1 VRAGAC
7 VAAAGVGAVGRG
19 CGVDTAIVR
28 GGAGVGTTAGGAT
41 LFAAGGGGASTT
53 VRCAGS
59 ETARSPGTAVSGA
72 SNCIGTVASVPIAR
86 ASITPLVMET
96 SFGLMEMPLLADKGT
111 IGQPEGVLKGRVQSF
126 KVKLA
131 AYFALISL
139 LPLAAAFWGFDA
151 VTERSETDR
160 ADSVLQAGLRSAL
173 ANYSDELQRLE
184 RTASETARDREF
196 QRALAAQDAPAIRRA
211 LGNSPNLRVEG
222 RGLRVGR
229 RPPLAGERWVEV
241 KGEQGRLGSVVAS
254 LPFDDVLVA
263 RLKRQS
269 GLDADHRLL
278 FLSGGRVVAGDADTN
293 DRLELTGGEPKTASL
308 GGQRYRLLASE
319 PLPAPRGAQVAILTP
334 QGRID
339 AAVTSTEGR
348 VFVPLLIALVLIALL
363 AYLEGRSIVRTL
375 GGLVGAAHGIAR
387 GELRERVPVR
397 GRDEFAQLGQA
408 FNEMADQLQA
418 RLREL
423 DAERTRVRDATMR
436 FGEALAATHDP
447 EELLRVIVDT
457 AVVATGATGAYL
469 AGGDVYVS
477 AGDVDTAGERL
488 GVPVTAGH
496 ESFGT
501 LVLIGEGF
509 GEDQRETANWLVG
522 HAAIALANV
531 RRHKTVEKQALVDP
545 LTGLANRR
553 LAEGALDTELARAG
567 RFDEPLALLMADLD
581 DFKRINDR
589 WGHPFGDEV
598 LREFAAALS
607 HSIREIDLAGRWGGE
622 EFAVVL
628 PGTDL
633 EGGAALAERI
643 RNHLLTR
650 SVTAPDGERVR
661 VTASFGLAAY
671 PDVRS
676 KDELVAAADA
686 ALYEAKRA
694 GKDRV
699 FRAEVLDEPPTRV
712 A

>member
-1 VRAGAC
+1 
-7 VAAAGVGAVGRG
+7 
-19 CGVDTAIVR
+19 
-28 GGAGVGTTAGGAT
+28 
-41 LFAAGGGGASTT
+41 
-53 VRCAGS
+53 
-59 ETARSPGTAVSGA
+59 
-72 SNCIGTVASVPIAR
+72 
-86 ASITPLVMET
+86 M
-96 SFGLMEMPLLADKGT
+96 
-111 IGQPEGVLKGRVQSF
+111 QSF

-151 VTERSETDR
+151 VTERSETGR
-160 ADSVLQAGLRSAL
+160 ADSVLQVGLRSAL
-173 ANYSDELQRLE
+173 ASYTGELQRLQG
-184 RTASETARDREF
+184 RARDAARDRKL
-196 QRALAAQDAPAIRRA
+196 QRALDAQDVPAIRRA
-211 LGNSPNLRVEG
+211 LGGSPNLRVEG
-222 RGLRVGR
+222 RGVRVGR
-229 RPPLAGERWVEV
+229 PAPLVAERRVEV
-241 KGEQGRLGSVVAS
+241 NGARGRLGGVVAS
-254 LPFDDVLVA
+254 LPLDDRLVE
-263 RLKRQS
+263 RLERHA
-269 GLDADHRLL
+269 GLDVDHGLV
-278 FLSGGRVVAGDADTN
+278 FLSGGRVVAGHADTIL
-293 DRLELTGGEPKTASL
+293 DVTGGRPQTASL
-308 GGQRYRLLASE
+308 GSKRYRMLASE
-319 PLPAPRGAQVAILTP
+319 PLPAPPGARLAIVTP

-339 AAVTSTEGR
+339 AAVTTTEGR
-348 VFVPLLIALVLIALL
+348 VFVPLLVALLLIALL

-375 GGLVGAAHGIAR
+375 GGLVAAAHGIAR
-387 GELRERVPVR
+387 GELQRRVPVR

-418 RLREL
+418 RLSEL
-423 DAERTRVRDATMR
+423 EAERTRVRDATMR

-457 AVVATGATGAYL
+457 AVLATGAAGGYL

-477 AGDVDTAGERL
+477 VGDVDASGERL

-501 LVLIGEGF
+501 LVLVGERF

-531 RRHKTVEKQALVDP
+531 REHRTVEKQALVDP

-553 LAEGALDTELARAG
+553 LAESALDTELARAG
-567 RFDEPLALLMADLD
+567 RFEEPLTLLMADLD

-643 RNHLLTR
+643 RDHLRTR
-650 SVTAPDGERVR
+650 SVTAPDGEQVT
-661 VTASFGLAAY
+661 VTASFGVAAY
-671 PDVRS
+671 PDVAG
-676 KDELVAAADA
+676 KDELVAGADA

-699 FRAEVLDEPPTRV
+699 FRTEVLDEPPTRV

>member
-1 VRAGAC
+1 
-7 VAAAGVGAVGRG
+7 
-19 CGVDTAIVR
+19 
-28 GGAGVGTTAGGAT
+28 
-41 LFAAGGGGASTT
+41 
-53 VRCAGS
+53 
-59 ETARSPGTAVSGA
+59 
-72 SNCIGTVASVPIAR
+72 
-86 ASITPLVMET
+86 M
-96 SFGLMEMPLLADKGT
+96 
-111 IGQPEGVLKGRVQSF
+111 QSF

-151 VTERSETDR
+151 VTERSETGR
-160 ADSVLQAGLRSAL
+160 ADSVLQVGLRSAL
-173 ANYSDELQRLE
+173 ASYTGELRRLQD
-184 RTASETARDREF
+184 RARDAARERKL

-211 LGNSPNLRVEG
+211 LDGSPNLRVEG
-222 RGLRVGR
+222 RGVRVGR
-229 RPPLAGERWVEV
+229 AAPLVAERRVQV
-241 KGEQGRLGSVVAS
+241 SGARGRLGSVVAS
-254 LPFDDVLVA
+254 LPLDDRLVE
-263 RLKRQS
+263 RLELQA
-269 GLDADHRLL
+269 GLDGDHRLV
-278 FLSGGRVVAGDADTN
+278 FLSGNRVVAGHAGTT
-293 DRLELTGGEPKTASL
+293 LGVAGGRPQTASL
-308 GGQRYRLLASE
+308 GARPYRVLASE
-319 PLPAPRGAQVAILTP
+319 PLPAPPGARLAIGTP

-339 AAVTSTEGR
+339 AAVTTTEGR
-348 VFVPLLIALVLIALL
+348 VFVPLLVALVLIALL
-363 AYLEGRSIVRTL
+363 AYIEGRSIVRTL

-387 GELRERVPVR
+387 GELHERVPVR

-418 RLREL
+418 RLSEL
-423 DAERTRVRDATMR
+423 EAERTRVRDATMR

-457 AVVATGATGAYL
+457 AVLATGAGGGYL

-477 AGDVDTAGERL
+477 AGDVDAPGTRL
-488 GVPVTAGH
+488 GLPVTAGH

-501 LVLIGEGF
+501 LVLIGERF
-509 GEDQRETANWLVG
+509 GRDQRETANWLVG

-531 RRHKTVEKQALVDP
+531 RKHRTVEKQALVDP

-553 LAEGALDTELARAG
+553 LTESALDTELARAG
-567 RFDEPLALLMADLD
+567 RFEEPLTLLMADLD

-643 RNHLLTR
+643 RDHLRMRAVAT
-650 SVTAPDGERVR
+650 PDGEPIT
-661 VTASFGLAAY
+661 VTASFGVAAY
-671 PDVRS
+671 PDVEG
-676 KDELVAAADA
+676 KDELLAAADA

-699 FRAEVLDEPPTRV
+699 FRAELLDEPPTRV